1 MEENDD
7 HLQKLNSKD
16 QSVRVVQPT
25 RRIMEINLF
34 TLIVEGREREDQS
47 QRGSTKGWLLVELNG
62 DRNGTSQSTDE
73 WCQKC
78 GVELANS
85 ARRTLQAS

>member
-73 WCQKC
+73 
-78 GVELANS
+78 
-85 ARRTLQAS
+85 

>member
-47 QRGSTKGWLLVELNG
+47 QRGSTKGWLLVELNS

-73 WCQKC
+73 
-78 GVELANS
+78 
-85 ARRTLQAS
+85 